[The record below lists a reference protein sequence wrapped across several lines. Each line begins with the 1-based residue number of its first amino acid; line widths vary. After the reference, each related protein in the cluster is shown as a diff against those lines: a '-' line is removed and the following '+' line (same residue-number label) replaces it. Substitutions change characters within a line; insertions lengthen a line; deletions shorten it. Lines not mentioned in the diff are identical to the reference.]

1 MAVRYFRKISDKHGY
16 ATISL
21 PVDLYRAWTG
31 SGATHVELVYD
42 GERLIVSPV

>member
-1 MAVRYFRKISDKHGY
+1 MKMKYFRKISNNHGY

-21 PVDLYRAWTG
+21 PVDLYRTWTE
-31 SGATHVELVYD
+31 SGATHVELLYD